1 LRWPPCPEHRQAA
14 PGELDH
20 IAPLERDRGTVRRA
34 EPARRPALGRSCL
47 AAAARA
53 QEQAA
58 VTRNVLDRLI
68 ATCATDRL
76 ADTRDL
82 AILLLAFASGGRRR
96 SEVAR
101 LSVEQLRDE
110 PAARLDPRDP
120 KSPTLPCLAIQLGRT
135 KTGDVDEEGRVLL
148 VGPPGEALRE
158 RLERADIKKGPIS
171 GRSTAGKRLRKRR
184 SRRSRSI

>member
-101 LSVEQLRDE
+101 LRVEQLRDE
-110 PAARLDPRDP
+110 PRRVSIRAIRNRPRYHA
-120 KSPTLPCLAIQLGRT
+120 SQFSLA
-135 KTGDVDEEGRVLL
+135 
-148 VGPPGEALRE
+148 GPRRATSTRRAGCFWSALRA
-158 RLERADIKKGPIS
+158 RRCANGWSGP
-171 GRSTAGKRLRKRR
+171 T
-184 SRRSRSI
+184 SRRGRFPGGRPLGSG